1 MASAL
6 RTSEAGLK
14 LIMAYEG
21 FRSHSARLPD
31 GRWVIG
37 YGHMRAARAGLKV
50 SQPEAAAILRE
61 FDLPPVEAAILE
73 LVLVALNQNE
83 FDALVSL
90 AFNIGTDQFESSDV
104 LAALNSGDR
113 MGAARRLERW
123 CKAKVGPRSMVVD
136 PLVRRR
142 ADEKALFLKPVG
154 TVPLA
159 ASSRFRPM
167 PAEMQDDAGA
177 RGHDFTIQEDG
188 PAGDAGVS
196 GPDETATEA
205 AARNVKERL
214 TRILGEYEA
223 SMPTAEAEATTEPQA
238 DEDGDEESVEQIRAA
253 ISALVADD
261 EPSPEGAH
269 GLDELDV
276 ASDLDADAFD
286 IESGNLQVDPPRA
299 PRKGLVY
306 IDDVSEI
313 EIPPAD
319 PDLRRSGDAGN
330 AAEMAVFAVIALLGA
345 LIFLTGGAF
354 GLGWFGVSL
363 PGDDGRLGYL
373 PPFLM
378 LMGALV
384 FIVMSYYWAR
394 AVFSR
399 R

>member
-21 FRSHSARLPD
+21 FRSHSSRLPD

-37 YGHMRAARAGLKV
+37 YGHMRAAREGLKV

-61 FDLPPVEAAILE
+61 FDLPPVEEAILD
-73 LVLVALNQNE
+73 LVLVPLNQNE
-83 FDALVSL
+83 FDALVSF
-90 AFNIGTDQFESSDV
+90 AFNIGTDQLESSDV
-104 LAALNSGDR
+104 LSLLNSGDR
-113 MGAARRLERW
+113 MGAARALEKW
-123 CKAKVGPRSMVVD
+123 CKARVGARSMVVD

-142 ADEKALFLKPVG
+142 ADEKALFLKAVG

-167 PAEMQDDAGA
+167 AADLPDEAES
-177 RGHDFTIQEDG
+177 RGRAFVIREDEATAQQ
-188 PAGDAGVS
+188 PEPS
-196 GPDETATEA
+196 PDETATEA

-223 SMPTAEAEATTEPQA
+223 GMPTAQDAAAAPDAEAEA
-238 DEDGDEESVEQIRAA
+238 DGEDESVETIRAA
-253 ISALVADD
+253 ISALVAED
-261 EPSPEGAH
+261 EPAPEDIAD
-269 GLDELDV
+269 LDEPGLT
-276 ASDLDADAFD
+276 SDLDADAFD
-286 IESGNLQVDPPRA
+286 IETGNFRIDTPRA

-306 IDDVSEI
+306 IDDVSEV

-319 PDLRRSGDAGN
+319 PDLRRTGDAGT
-330 AAEMAVFAVIALLGA
+330 AAEMAVFAIIALLGA
-345 LIFLTGGAF
+345 LVFLSGGAF
-354 GLGWFGVSL
+354 ELGWFGVNL
-363 PGDDGRLGYL
+363 HGGDRLGYL

-378 LMGALV
+378 LTGALV

-394 AVFSR
+394 AVLSR